1 MFSYSKNDQSFLSG
15 NSNPTIPGI
24 FKFFFAGINTLI
36 NIMSRLGQDD
46 PSPSR

>member
-24 FKFFFAGINTLI
+24 FLIFFRRNQHI
-36 NIMSRLGQDD
+36 D
-46 PSPSR
+46 